1 MAPAPDGEIL
11 TAGDRR
17 AIAKA
22 VRNAEAQAACD
33 FSVLIEAAE
42 SDVRAY
48 AEELHAGLDD
58 APNSVLVFVDPVARQ
73 LEIVTGSTVRR
84 FLGDSEVALAAL
96 HMQTSFAAGDFVG
109 GITQGVQQL
118 ADHARR
124 PRTLHFHG

>member
-1 MAPAPDGEIL
+1 VAPAPDGEIL

-17 AIAKA
+17 SIVKA
-22 VRNAEAQAACD
+22 VRSAESQSGCD

-42 SDVRAY
+42 SDARAY
-48 AEELHAGLDD
+48 AEELHAGLDN